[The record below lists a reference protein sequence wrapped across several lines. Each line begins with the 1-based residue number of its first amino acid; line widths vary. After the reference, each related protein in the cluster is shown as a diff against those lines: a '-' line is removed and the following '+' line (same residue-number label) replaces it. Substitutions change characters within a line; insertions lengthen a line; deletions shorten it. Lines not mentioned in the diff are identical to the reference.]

1 MAITTYAE
9 LKTTVA
15 DWLARS
21 DLTSYID
28 DYIDLAE
35 SEFNRDIRHR
45 RMVTST
51 TLTTVADT
59 ATVAVPSDF
68 REARALILQSSPNVI
83 LEYRTTQ
90 TLEDRYKDGANGK
103 PASYTMIGDTFKFGP
118 TPDAVYSVTLEYYAA
133 IPALS
138 DSQTTN
144 WLLTNFPDVYLSG
157 VLMKASAFIHDD
169 ERVAM
174 WENFQAKALA
184 SLERD
189 GERSEIAG
197 AMASEPDIQVV

>member
-1 MAITTYAE
+1 
-9 LKTTVA
+9 
-15 DWLARS
+15 
-21 DLTSYID
+21 
-28 DYIDLAE
+28 LAE